1 MRNTTFKL
9 HSNEYTSGKKK
20 LSLSECE
27 KKNKQT
33 NLHPLFLRKPRHVIF
48 EICTSATLLALI
60 PEKIKLEGKCFRDYR
75 DRIESG
81 ITLTEENFFPCSLK

>member
-1 MRNTTFKL
+1 M
-9 HSNEYTSGKKK
+9 KKK
-20 LSLSECE
+20 KQ
-27 KKNKQT
+27 KKT

-81 ITLTEENFFPCSLK
+81 ITLTEKNAFFSPVHWNKF